1 MGDSGAEDTSDSY
14 DANMGLSD
22 AEVAA
27 ATGDDNNQSRSNI
40 SDSSTYDA
48 QFTADNLEAR
58 GLEPSNFMSPSNFA
72 QTTQGGG
79 GDDNVAQT
87 LADQSRMQQGQV
99 SVPIIQA
106 ADTTPTFSGVGVSDV
121 FDPMTMQSRSD
132 TMVEAL
138 GAAPTTTAA
147 AGTPSFDAFGNPVT
161 VQSFLPTSVTV
172 DRTAPQT
179 KQERGLQ
186 AVANMFAQGRDRR
199 AGMGDERGIDF
210 GVTAPSIVGDDFG
223 PALDMADRSNMANI
237 TETALGAR
245 TPGTRTTDQILA
257 DQSRM
262 QQGQIPST
270 TATGTTTGDAQFG
283 VSPGRL
289 QAEFGP
295 RVASLAGGL
304 DAQKTAD
311 IADLTNRPGIG
322 TTLGLPSFAR
332 GAANF
337 IGQKSRDRM
346 AEAIARGRT
355 DPLFGKGSAIT
366 DANLIRND
374 QGQVVGIRDNQG
386 NLIEGMDPNEQ
397 MQQGDDSQQ
406 QEAKKKAPKKPD
418 DPCPDGYKL
427 IDGKCTIIEDP
438 NEGTGFIR
446 FPTDRDPPFQ
456 TGPFQPKS
464 TPTKTTGI
472 RALNPITM
480 NNPFRPKPFPPP
492 IAIPFGKS

>member
-1 MGDSGAEDTSDSY
+1 MGDSGDQGQDTDEFT
-14 DANMGLSD
+14 SD
-22 AEVAA
+22 AELDQIAKDAEAVQ
-27 ATGDDNNQSRSNI
+27 GGRSNI
-40 SDSSTYDA
+40 VGSSSYDA

-58 GLEPSNFMSPSNFA
+58 GLDPQGFMSPSNFA
-72 QTTQGGG
+72 QTTQGGAG
-79 GDDNVAQT
+79 GDDTTSTAEDFIDST
-87 LADQSRMQQGQV
+87 GI
-99 SVPIIQA
+99 SVPTVQA
-106 ADTTPTFSGVGVSDV
+106 AGTSPTFSGAGVSDV
-121 FDPMTMQSRSD
+121 FDPMTMQARSD

-138 GAAPTTTAA
+138 GAAPTTAEA
-147 AGTPSFDAFGNPVT
+147 RGTPSFDAFGNPVT
-161 VQSFLPTSVTV
+161 VQSFLPAAVTV
-172 DRTAPQT
+172 ERTGPQT
-179 KQERGLQ
+179 QQQRGLAALAQTLNQ
-186 AVANMFAQGRDRR
+186 ARDKK

-210 GVTAPSIVGDDFG
+210 GVTAAPEELVGRDIDNVSKTVNMFGAPGTSGADFDADLAFELTAANQPSI
-223 PALDMADRSNMANI
+223 ANI

-245 TPGTRTTDQILA
+245 TPGTR
-257 DQSRM
+257 
-262 QQGQIPST
+262 T

-322 TTLGLPSFAR
+322 TALGLPSFAR

-346 AEAIARGRT
+346 AEAIATGRT

-386 NLIEGMDPNEQ
+386 NLIEGMDPNAQ

-406 QEAKKKAPKKPD
+406 IKRDEPKSPD
-418 DPCPDGYKL
+418 DPCPEGYKL
-427 IDGKCTIIEDP
+427 IDGKCTLIETEDK
-438 NEGTGFIR
+438 GTGFIT
-446 FPTDRDPPFQ
+446 FPPDRDPPFQ
-456 TGPFQPKS
+456 TGPFKPKS
-464 TPTKTTGI
+464 KPTPVIGI
-472 RALNPITM
+472 RGLNPITF
-480 NNPFRPKPFPPP
+480 NNPFRT
-492 IAIPFGKS
+492 

>member
-1 MGDSGAEDTSDSY
+1 MGDSGAEDTSDSF
-14 DANMGLSD
+14 DANMGLTD

-27 ATGDDNNQSRSNI
+27 ATGDDNQQSRSNI
-40 SDSSTYDA
+40 AGSSSYDA

-58 GLEPSNFMSPSNFA
+58 GLDPQGFMSAENFA
-72 QTTQGGG
+72 QTTQGGAG
-79 GDDNVAQT
+79 GDDTTSTAEDFIDST
-87 LADQSRMQQGQV
+87 GI
-99 SVPIIQA
+99 SVPTIQA
-106 ADTTPTFSGVGVSDV
+106 AGTTPTFSGVGVSDV
-121 FDPMTMQSRSD
+121 FDPMTMQARSD

-138 GAAPTTTAA
+138 GAAPTTTQTR
-147 AGTPSFDAFGNPVT
+147 GTPSFDAFGNPVT
-161 VQSFLPTSVTV
+161 VQSFLPAAVTV
-172 DRTAPQT
+172 ERTAPQT
-179 KQERGLQ
+179 QQERGL
-186 AVANMFAQGRDRR
+186 AAIAQNLALARDKQ
-199 AGMGDERGIDF
+199 MGVGDPRGIDF
-210 GVTAPSIVGDDFG
+210 GVTAPVESIVGDDFG

-245 TPGTRTTDQILA
+245 TPGTQ
-257 DQSRM
+257 
-262 QQGQIPST
+262 T

-355 DPLFGKGSAIT
+355 DPLFGKGTAIT

-406 QEAKKKAPKKPD
+406 QEAKKRAPKEPD

-456 TGPFQPKS
+456 KGPFQPKS
-464 TPTKTTGI
+464 TPTPIVGI
-472 RALNPITM
+472 RGLNPITF
-480 NNPFRPKPFPPP
+480 NNPFRT
-492 IAIPFGKS
+492 

>member
-1 MGDSGAEDTSDSY
+1 MGDSGAEDTSDSLT
-14 DANMGLSD
+14 DADLDQIAAD
-22 AEVAA
+22 AEAIEQA
-27 ATGDDNNQSRSNI
+27 REENPSNI
-40 SDSSTYDA
+40 VGSSTYDP
-48 QFTADNLEAR
+48 QFAADQLAGR
-58 GLEPSNFMSPSNFA
+58 GLDPQGFMAPENFA
-72 QTTQGGG
+72 QTTQGGFTG
-79 GDDNVAQT
+79 GTGPQETTINVP
-87 LADQSRMQQGQV
+87 
-99 SVPIIQA
+99 SVQA

-121 FDPMTMQSRSD
+121 FDPMTMRSD
-132 TMVEAL
+132 TPSQTMVEAL
-138 GAAPTTTAA
+138 GTQSMLPANVTRETVVDNTPLGLARSMLQDVQGLKGTTSGLLDAINFGTGTGRGIDTETPTRSLD
-147 AGTPSFDAFGNPVT
+147 P
-161 VQSFLPTSVTV
+161 
-172 DRTAPQT
+172 
-179 KQERGLQ
+179 
-186 AVANMFAQGRDRR
+186 
-199 AGMGDERGIDF
+199 RGIDF
-210 GVTAPSIVGDDFG
+210 GVTD
-223 PALDMADRSNMANI
+223 
-237 TETALGAR
+237 TALGAR
-245 TPGTRTTDQILA
+245 TPGTQTTDQILA

-270 TATGTTTGDAQFG
+270 TSTGTTTGDAQFG

-322 TTLGLPSFAR
+322 TTLGLPGILAT
-332 GAANF
+332 GANF

-406 QEAKKKAPKKPD
+406 QEVKKRAPKKPD

-446 FPTDRDPPFQ
+446 FPIDRDPPFQ
-456 TGPFQPKS
+456 KGPFEPKFKP
-464 TPTKTTGI
+464 TPIAGI
-472 RALNPITM
+472 RGLNPITF
-480 NNPFRPKPFPPP
+480 NNPFRT
-492 IAIPFGKS
+492 